1 MISRIKLWLAAAG
14 AAVLAF
20 MGVYLLGRRDGGQA
34 AETKQTRRRVEAMRE
49 AQEVEDEVN
58 DMGADERRDA
68 LSRWMRD

>member
-20 MGVYLLGRRDGGQA
+20 MGVYLVGRRDGGQA

-49 AQEVEDEVN
+49 AQEVEDEIN

>member
-20 MGVYLLGRRDGGQA
+20 MGVYLVGRRDGAQA
-34 AETKQTRRRVEAMRE
+34 ADSKQTRRRVEAMRE
-49 AQEVEDEVN
+49 AQEVEDEIN

>member
-20 MGVYLLGRRDGGQA
+20 VGIYLAGRRDGGQA
-34 AETKQTRRRVEAMRE
+34 AEAKQVRRRVEAMRE

-58 DMGADERRDA
+58 DMGADERSAA
-68 LSRWMRD
+68 LAKWMRD

>member
-14 AAVLAF
+14 AAALASL
-20 MGVYLLGRRDGGQA
+20 GIYIAGRRDGGQA
-34 AETKQTRRRVEAMRE
+34 TEAKHTRRRVEVMRE

-58 DMGADERRDA
+58 DMGTDERRDA